1 VSTAATPA
9 AEVADS
15 GASTSE
21 DRAVITGIGVAAPN
35 GLGAAAYWAAT
46 LLGETGIGR
55 ITRFDPSGYPA
66 MLAGQ
71 VPPFE
76 PSRYLPSRLIPQ
88 TDQVTRLSLMAVDW
102 ALKDAGVD
110 LAEYPSDNVG
120 VVTANSSGG
129 FDYSQRELEK
139 LWGPGDES
147 VSAYLSFAWFYAVN
161 TGQISIKNNLRGP
174 SGVLV
179 TGQAGG
185 LDAAAQARRYIRN
198 GVALMV
204 SGGMDSALCPWGWVA
219 QLTDPQLSLVNDP
232 ARAYLPFD
240 QAASGYVP
248 GEGGAMLIVEGA
260 TAARQRKARPYGE
273 ILGYGTTFDPPPGSG
288 RAPGLKRAIDE
299 AMRDAGVIAADIDVV
314 FADAAGVGHLD
325 RIEAAAIGAIFGPHG
340 VPVTAPKTMT
350 GRLYAGSSALDLAT
364 ALLSIRHGVIPPA
377 INVTRPVADD
387 ALDLVLGAP
396 RPATLRTALVLA
408 RGAGGF
414 NSAIVVSDREL
425 GRFS

>member
-1 VSTAATPA
+1 M
-9 AEVADS
+9 
-15 GASTSE
+15 
-21 DRAVITGIGVAAPN
+21 TGIGIASPN
-35 GLGAAAYWAAT
+35 GLGAEAYWAAT
-46 LLGETGIGR
+46 LRGETGIGR

-66 MLAGQ
+66 VLAGE

-76 PSRYLPSRLIPQ
+76 PSDYLPGRLIPQ
-88 TDQVTRLSLMAVDW
+88 TDQVTRLSLMATDW

-110 LAEYPSDNVG
+110 LSDFPDDNIG

-129 FDYSQRELEK
+129 FEYSQRELEK
-139 LWGPGDES
+139 LWGPGDQN

-185 LDAAAQARRYIRN
+185 LDAAAQARRYIRD

-204 SGGMDSALCPWGWVA
+204 TGGMDSAICPWGWVA
-219 QLTDPQLSLVNDP
+219 QLTDPHLSLVDDP

-240 QAASGYVP
+240 QAAAGYVP

-260 TAARQRKARPYGE
+260 TAARQRNARPYGE
-273 ILGYGTTFDPPPGSG
+273 ILGYGTTFDPRPGSG
-288 RAPGLKRAIDE
+288 REPGLKRAIDE
-299 AMRDAGVIAADIDVV
+299 AMRDAGANVADIDVV
-314 FADAAGVGHLD
+314 FADAAGVGRLD
-325 RIEAAAIGAIFGPHG
+325 RIEAAAIGAVFGPRG

-364 ALLSIRHGVIPPA
+364 ALLSIRHGVIPPT
-377 INVTRPVADD
+377 INVAKPVVDD
-387 ALDLVLGAP
+387 DLDLVLGAP
-396 RPATLRTALVLA
+396 RPAALRTALVIA
-408 RGAGGF
+408 RGTGGF
-414 NSAIVVSDREL
+414 NSAIVVSDRGR
-425 GRFS
+425 GRFD